1 MTPFIPT
8 QDIQAKNFPAK
19 GVPTKVKIVT
29 TENAMLQVRILPT
42 EKQVEMNP
50 NELVRRVEEGVFELV
65 E

>member
-1 MTPFIPT
+1 MTTTIPT
-8 QDIQAKNFPAK
+8 QDIQAKNFPPR
-19 GVPTKVKIVT
+19 GIPTQVKIIT
-29 TENAMLQVRILPT
+29 TENSMLQVRFLST

>member
-1 MTPFIPT
+1 
-8 QDIQAKNFPAK
+8 
-19 GVPTKVKIVT
+19 
-29 TENAMLQVRILPT
+29 MLQVRFLST